1 LIRCYVD
8 VPGRQGVIEMRVLVA
23 LLIALSLAYVWDAE
37 YNNSRLADGVVSM
50 GRSITH
56 NMGRR

>member
-1 LIRCYVD
+1 
-8 VPGRQGVIEMRVLVA
+8 MRMIVAFLVA
-23 LLIALSLAYVWDAE
+23 VSLVYVWDAE
-37 YNNSRLADGVVSM
+37 YNNGRLADGVVGM

>member
-1 LIRCYVD
+1 
-8 VPGRQGVIEMRVLVA
+8 MRVLVA

-37 YNNSRLADGVVSM
+37 YNNGRLADGVVGM